1 MESKETSH
9 HKWELTIIEIL
20 NSDGWELHPSWT
32 KTEHY
37 DAIGKTPK
45 GFNCVMELKLRHKYY
60 PTKVLEV
67 YKYEKLMEIKDCLK
81 FYYVFDI
88 KGNYLYLLDT
98 LVLPEKTIIN
108 CKTTEKFGNEE
119 LIDKSVYMI
128 SENQASVINKY

>member
-20 NSDGWELHPSWT
+20 NSDGWELYPSWT

-67 YKYEKLMEIKDCLK
+67 YKYEKLMEIKDFLK

>member
-1 MESKETSH
+1 MQSKETSH

-20 NSDGWELHPSWT
+20 NSDGWKLHPSWT

-88 KGNYLYLLDT
+88 KGNYLYFLDT
-98 LVLPEKTIIN
+98 LYLAEPVIIN
-108 CKTTEKFGNEE
+108 CKTTEKFSNDK
-119 LIDKSVYMI
+119 LIDKTCYMLLE
-128 SENQASVINKY
+128 SQASIINKY